1 MAKIKSRRVADN
13 SNGGFTTTVEYH
25 VMHQANVEKNSNKFF
40 CLELQK
46 HPDGRYRVFTH
57 YGRLGIT
64 NVYEVRDE
72 ADGSPIYDESIA
84 RAEFESIHNKKLRGK
99 KDKATGE
106 RLRYVDVETP
116 SPTVGSENIRG
127 KTTMTKKV
135 TKKAANID
143 TSSYDPKIAKL
154 LDQLIK
160 ENIHNVTTHTNI
172 KYTTNGFATELG
184 PVTPEHVDKA
194 RKILDELR
202 KLMGKKGKANPSNKD
217 VQRINSAF
225 FSLIPKPFSMR
236 ISANDMILDANQL
249 LAEYDVLDQLATGVQ
264 MGSAMGGSVSQR
276 MDALGTEIEFLEDL
290 KEVKR
295 IKHYIR
301 ESKASNHR
309 GSDVWDYDPVA
320 IYRIKI
326 PSERTRYE
334 KVLKKYGNVQEVF
347 HGSANA
353 NCLSILKGGLI
364 IPPST
369 AGHVT
374 GRLFADGIYGA
385 NNSTKSLNYSIGYW
399 GASRSRYG
407 NAFLFLADFAMG
419 KTRHVYDTTPGGP
432 PRGFHSIWA
441 HRKKSGSYGGLYND
455 ELIVYSLPQ
464 CTLKYIVEMR
474 RR

>member
-1 MAKIKSRRVADN
+1 MPKVKSRRVQDSGN
-13 SNGGFTTTVEYH
+13 DGFTETPDFH
-25 VMHQANVEKNSNKFF
+25 VMHQANVEKNANKFF
-40 CLELQK
+40 CIELQK

-72 ADGSPIYDESIA
+72 IDGSAIYDEGSA
-84 RAEFESIHNKKLRGK
+84 RAVFEDLHKKKLRGK
-99 KDKATGE
+99 KDKETGE
-106 RLRYVDVETP
+106 RLHYVDVETP

-127 KTTMTKKV
+127 QTTMTKKV

-172 KYTTNGFATELG
+172 KYTANGFATELG

-194 RKILDELR
+194 RKVLDDLR
-202 KLMGKKGKANPSNKD
+202 KLMGKKGKVPETNKD

-225 FSLIPKPFSMR
+225 FSLIPKPFSMK
-236 ISANDMILDANQL
+236 ISADDMILDANQL
-249 LAEYDVLDQLATGVQ
+249 LAEYDILDQLSTGVQ
-264 MGSAMGGSVSQR
+264 MGAAMGGNVGQR
-276 MDALGTEIEFLEDL
+276 MDALGTDIEFLEDL
-290 KEVKR
+290 DEVRR
-295 IKHYIR
+295 IKRYIR

-309 GSDVWDYDPVA
+309 GSDVWDWDVA
-320 IYRIKI
+320 NIYKVRL
-326 PSERTRYE
+326 PDERSRYE
-334 KVLKKYGNVQEVF
+334 AALKRYGNVQEVF

-353 NCLSILKGGLI
+353 NLLSILKGGLI

-374 GRLFADGIYGA
+374 GRLFGDGVYGA

-399 GASRSRYG
+399 GATRSKFG
-407 NAFLFLADFAMG
+407 NSFLFLADFAMG
-419 KTRHVYDTTPGGP
+419 KTHHVYDTTPGGP

-441 HRKKSGSYGGLYND
+441 HRRKPGAYGGLYND
-455 ELIVYSLPQ
+455 ELIVYRTEQ
-464 CTLKYIVEMR
+464 NTLKYLVEMR